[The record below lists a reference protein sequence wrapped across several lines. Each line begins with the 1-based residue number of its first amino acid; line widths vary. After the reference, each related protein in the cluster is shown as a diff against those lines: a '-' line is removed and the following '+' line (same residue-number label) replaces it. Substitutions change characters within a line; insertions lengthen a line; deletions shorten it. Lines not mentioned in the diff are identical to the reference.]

1 MKCEWNGAFVSHGG
15 SRVVIREAPGPK
27 NYRPKFRAPWRFNS
41 WPIPILYVYISIL
54 LYKNVKYIFKKI
66 RFFSIYI
73 YVFIC
78 IYICIYIYIIIYMYI
93 YIYIWLYMYVQEN
106 GISSLFDQSI
116 RSNQSRS
123 QLRSNQIHE
132 SLNEWMNESINQSP
146 NQSFTHSILTQ
157 LVMLLIPAKDWKVTP
172 GWKSHS
178 PIVTVYYW
186 DDYPPIHSPGANENP
201 DATVPMVV
209 KSLS

>member
-1 MKCEWNGAFVSHGG
+1 MGDPESSSEKHLGQRIIDQNFGSPGG
-15 SRVVIREAPGPK
+15 LILDPYPYYMSIYQYYYIKMLNTFFKKYVFFSM
-27 NYRPKFRAPWRFNS
+27 Y
-41 WPIPILYVYISIL
+41 LYVY
-54 LYKNVKYIFKKI
+54 V
-66 RFFSIYI
+66 YI
-73 YVFIC
+73 YMI
-78 IYICIYIYIIIYMYI
+78 IYVCAGKWYIIF
-93 YIYIWLYMYVQEN
+93 IWPIN
-106 GISSLFDQSI
+106 PIQSI
-116 RSNQSRS
+116 AISTPIKSNPW
-123 QLRSNQIHE
+123 ITE
-132 SLNEWMNESINQSP
+132 WMNEWMNESINQSP

-201 DATVPMVV
+201 DTTVPMVV

>member
-27 NYRPKFRAPWRFNS
+27 NYRPKSRVPWRFNS

-54 LYKNVKYIFKKI
+54 LYKNVKYILKKYV
-66 RFFSIYI
+66 FFS
-73 YVFIC
+73 
-78 IYICIYIYIIIYMYI
+78 ICIYIYVYIYMIIYVCAGKWYI
-93 YIYIWLYMYVQEN
+93 ILIWPINLIQSTA
-106 GISSLFDQSI
+106 ISI
-116 RSNQSRS
+116 PIKSNPW
-123 QLRSNQIHE
+123 ITE
-132 SLNEWMNESINQSP
+132 WMNEWMNQSINQSP

-157 LVMLLIPAKDWKVTP
+157 LVMLLTPAKDWKGKS

-201 DATVPMVV
+201 DTTNGGQVSFVV
-209 KSLS
+209 FQCLDGTRGW

>member
-1 MKCEWNGAFVSHGG
+1 MGDPESSSEKHLGQRIIDQNFGSPGG
-15 SRVVIREAPGPK
+15 L
-27 NYRPKFRAPWRFNS
+27 
-41 WPIPILYVYISIL
+41 ILDPYPYYMSIYQYYYIKMLNTFFLKYV
-54 LYKNVKYIFKKI
+54 
-66 RFFSIYI
+66 FFSI
-73 YVFIC
+73 C
-78 IYICIYIYIIIYMYI
+78 IYMYI
-93 YIYIWLYMYVQEN
+93 CIYIWLYMYVQEN
-106 GISSLFDQSI
+106 DISFLFDQSS

-132 SLNEWMNESINQSP
+132 SLNEWMNEWINQSINQSP

-201 DATVPMVV
+201 DTTVPMVV

>member
-1 MKCEWNGAFVSHGG
+1 MGDPESSSEKHLGQRIIDQNFGPPGG
-15 SRVVIREAPGPK
+15 L
-27 NYRPKFRAPWRFNS
+27 
-41 WPIPILYVYISIL
+41 ILDPYPYYMSIYQYYYIKML
-54 LYKNVKYIFKKI
+54 NTFLKKYD
-66 RFFSIYI
+66 FFYIYI

-78 IYICIYIYIIIYMYI
+78 IYMYIYIIIYMYI
-93 YIYIWLYMYVQEN
+93 YMIIYVCAGKWYIIFIWPIN
-106 GISSLFDQSI
+106 PIQSI
-116 RSNQSRS
+116 AISTPIKSNPW
-123 QLRSNQIHE
+123 IT
-132 SLNEWMNESINQSP
+132 EWMNQSINQSP

-201 DATVPMVV
+201 DTTVPMVV

>member
-1 MKCEWNGAFVSHGG
+1 MGDPESSSEKHLGQRIIDQNFGSPGG
-15 SRVVIREAPGPK
+15 L
-27 NYRPKFRAPWRFNS
+27 
-41 WPIPILYVYISIL
+41 ILDPYPY
-54 LYKNVKYIFKKI
+54 YM
-66 RFFSIYI
+66 SIYQYYYI
-73 YVFIC
+73 KMLNTFFLKYVFFLYVFIC
-78 IYICIYIYIIIYMYI
+78 IYVYIYDYICMCRKMIYHVY
-93 YIYIWLYMYVQEN
+93 LT
-106 GISSLFDQSI
+106 
-116 RSNQSRS
+116 NQSDPINRDLNS
-123 QLRSNQIHE
+123 DQIKSMNHWM
-132 SLNEWMNESINQSP
+132 NEWMNQSINQSP

-201 DATVPMVV
+201 DTTVPMVV